1 MRNDMRQPPNIQAY
15 YKMVWEIVKQIPH
28 GEVATYGQIASMI
41 PPPDGVEPPAYDRW
55 SPQWVGS
62 AMNHTPDGQSIP
74 WQRVI
79 NSQGKISLPE
89 GSKEALLQHDLLEGE
104 GVVFDDKD
112 RIDLESYGWEGPDE
126 AWLAEH
132 GLYAPRPIRKKPKGG
147 QMNLF

>member
-1 MRNDMRQPPNIQAY
+1 MRQPPNIQSY

-55 SPQWVGS
+55 SPQWVGG
-62 AMNHTPDGQSIP
+62 AMNHTPEGQNIP

-89 GSKEALLQHDLLEGE
+89 GSKEALLQRDLLEGE
-104 GVVFDDKD
+104 GLIFDDKD
-112 RIDLESYGWEGPDE
+112 RVDLESHGWEGPDE
-126 AWLAEH
+126 AWLREH

-147 QMNLF
+147 QTSLF